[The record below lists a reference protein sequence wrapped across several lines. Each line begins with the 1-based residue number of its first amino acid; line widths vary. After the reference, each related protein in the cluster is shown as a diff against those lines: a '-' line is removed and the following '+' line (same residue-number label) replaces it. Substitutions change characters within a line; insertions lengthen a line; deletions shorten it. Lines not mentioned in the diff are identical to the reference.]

1 MNWKYALRRII
12 WAICIYF
19 VICFMYSAIVNTQ
32 MERTL
37 KSQIKEQVDQMMQM
51 EMMDS
56 KTKITLEERF
66 ALQELKIQMLYEKYH
81 LDEPLINRVF
91 WRGWRTF
98 TLDFGKATHMKSMA
112 TGSEMVIDILVEVIP
127 RTLILFLTA
136 SIINLIIIVLLGIKK
151 TQKPGKILDNITSF
165 IAMARSGLP
174 MWWLALILIMLFA
187 YVIPIFPS
195 GGLHSTPPPEG
206 AWENFVDL
214 LYHLALPLFTL
225 VIVGFWGGAYVVR
238 NLVLG
243 TMQEDFIMSARARGL
258 SERTVLYGH
267 GLRSAAPP
275 IATIV
280 IMGIISSLGG
290 ALIFEGIFNWPGM
303 GRVYWQALGS
313 NDLPVLMGNLALTTI
328 LWLSGLVFLDLIYGL
343 LDPRIKAGGKL

>member
-1 MNWKYALRRII
+1 MNWKYAFRRVL
-12 WAICIYF
+12 WAVCIYF
-19 VICFMYSAIVNTQ
+19 IICFVYSAIVNTQ

-37 KSQIKEQVDQMMQM
+37 RSQIKEQVDNIIEM
-51 EMMDS
+51 EMLNA
-56 KTKITLEERF
+56 KIPLTLEERIT
-66 ALQELKIQMLYEKYH
+66 LQEGYTEMLYEKYH
-81 LDEPLINRVF
+81 LNKPLTSRIF

-98 TLDFGKATHMKSMA
+98 IFDFGKSTHMKSMA
-112 TGSEMVIDILVEVIP
+112 TGSELVIDILLEVVP
-127 RTLILFLTA
+127 RTLLLFLSA
-136 SIINLIIIVLLGIKK
+136 NIINLLIIVLLGIKK
-151 TQKPGKILDNITSF
+151 TQKPGKALDRITSF

-174 MWWLALILIMLFA
+174 MWWLGLILIMLFA

-195 GGLHSTPPPEG
+195 GGLNSMPPPEG
-206 AWENFVDL
+206 AWNRLIDL

-243 TMQEDFIMSARARGL
+243 IMQEDFIMSARARGL
-258 SERTVLYGH
+258 SERKVLYGH

-280 IMGIISSLGG
+280 IMGIVTSLGG

-303 GRVYWQALGS
+303 GRVYWQALGA